1 MHIKRLFLIFYLLF
15 SASLLSAQTSI
26 SGLVKDS
33 IGDPVEGASVTI
45 VDKDGAGIAFE
56 KTDQKGVFMC
66 RFQNTSAQ
74 LSIKI
79 TALGY
84 QQSIVPLS
92 GSADERYVITLKKIV
107 RQLQEV
113 VIKSDSKISL
123 SSDTLKY
130 NVKAFA
136 DKNDRVIADLISRLP
151 GIQVDEKG
159 AISYNGKRINNVYID
174 GDNLLSG
181 RYRLATNNVPVGA
194 VEQVQVIE
202 RDQPVKALNG
212 YVVANNVS
220 LNLKLTDSA
229 RTMSINTGHIGLGNK
244 AYHAELNNLIFK
256 QKLKSI
262 NNLKTNNIG
271 ENLETENADVGLP
284 ANGSEMNLRSPRPY
298 LSMQNETL
306 PAVAEQYYLMNNDNA
321 ANINTLFKFKT
332 DWSLRLNVST
342 LQLKRKNRYNNQL
355 NYFLPGSDTI
365 SYDEAQNSTFKLNQW
380 QVQAQIEKNSNS
392 IYLRSVTRIDLPKWD
407 RIGNTAQNGQDFK
420 QNQPSS
426 YSSLSNETNLIK
438 ALGVNNILQYNALLQ
453 YYKLNE
459 ALTILPGIQEN
470 IVNDSIGYLKLD
482 QQARTRNIFINQSIT
497 YKTKF
502 DQFILSASLGL
513 FYERNKLN
521 SGLYKTDSSLV
532 TSAVG
537 NQFKNAI
544 VFDNLGFFGRASAIY
559 LFEKGSSVSI
569 EASPT
574 YSFIHYTGQKKTA
587 SGKNAWFLPNP
598 VIEFRKRTGNY
609 AETNFRYSRQTE
621 FGQVNDVYQG
631 TMLVNYRQFNFN
643 DAPLPKTNISSIG
656 LRYAYRKPLKMLF
669 YNLSFNYDQTKQNFI
684 NTYTLDSG
692 LTKSVA
698 IDFKNRTDRYAL
710 TANLSKYLFFLS
722 TNVSASGNLSLQ
734 KGNSFYNGQISPY
747 HSYVVSFSGAA
758 RRKIFSKAT
767 VSVTAE
773 TGKFINEQ
781 KISGSAVTKNATD
794 FKKIKAEWQH
804 SLTAQLLYGVS
815 YKFSWYKQSLQNPV
829 ANHFI
834 DLNLKYTPAK
844 WKSYFELH
852 GINLINQGV
861 YKQIVSNSNQLS
873 VFQMPLRART
883 VLLKYAFS
891 F

>member
-1 MHIKRLFLIFYLLF
+1 LHIKRLFLFFCLLF
-15 SASLLSAQTSI
+15 STSLLFAQTNI

-33 IGDPVEGASVTI
+33 IGDPVAHASVTI
-45 VDKDGAGIAFE
+45 VDKNGAGIVFE
-56 KTDQKGVFMC
+56 KTDQKGVFNC
-66 RFQNTSAQ
+66 RFQNTSLQ

-84 QQSIVPLS
+84 QQSTVPLA
-92 GSADERYVITLKKIV
+92 GNTDEKYVITLKKIV

-113 VIKSDSKISL
+113 VIKSNNKISL

-136 DKNDRVIADLISRLP
+136 DKNDRVIADLIGRLP

-159 AISYNGKRINNVYID
+159 TISYNGKRINNVYID
-174 GDNLLSG
+174 GDNLLG
-181 RYRLATNNVPVGA
+181 GKYRLATNNVPVGA

-212 YVVANNVS
+212 YIIANNVS

-229 RTMSINTGHIGLGNK
+229 RTMTINTGYVGLGNK
-244 AYHAELNNLIFK
+244 AYNAELNNLIFQ
-256 QKLKSI
+256 QKLKGI

-271 ENLETENADVGLP
+271 ENLETENADIGLS

-306 PAVAEQYYLMNNDNA
+306 PAVAEQYYLINNDNA

-342 LQLKRKNRYNNQL
+342 LQLKRKNRYNNQV
-355 NYFLPGSDTI
+355 NYFLPGADTI
-365 SYDEAQNSTFKLNQW
+365 SYDEVQNSTFKLNQW
-380 QVQAQIEKNSNS
+380 QVQAQVEKNSKS

-407 RIGNTAQNGQDFK
+407 RAGNTDQNGQSFK
-420 QNQPSS
+420 QNQPSV
-426 YSSLSNETNLIK
+426 YLSLSNETNLIK
-438 ALGVNNILQYNALLQ
+438 ALGLNNILQYNSLLQ

-470 IVNDSIGYLKLD
+470 VVNDSIGYLKLD
-482 QQARTRNIFINQSIT
+482 QQARTRNIFINQSVT

-513 FYERNKLN
+513 LYERNELN

-532 TSAVG
+532 TSSVG
-537 NQFKNAI
+537 NQFNNDI
-544 VFDNLGFFGRASAIY
+544 TFNNLSLFGKASAIY

-574 YSFIHYTGQKKTA
+574 YSFIHYNGQKNTT
-587 SGKNAWFLPNP
+587 SGRNAWFMPNP
-598 VIEFRKRTGNY
+598 IIELRKKTGNY
-609 AETNFRYSRQTE
+609 AEMNLRYSRQTE
-621 FGQVNDVYQG
+621 FGQVNDIYPG

-643 DAPLPKTNISSIG
+643 DAPLPKTNINSMG
-656 LRYAYRKPLKMLF
+656 LRYVYRKPLKMFF
-669 YNLSFNYDQTKQNFI
+669 YNLNFNYDQTKQNFI
-684 NTYTLDSG
+684 NTYTIDSG

-710 TANLSKYLFFLS
+710 SANLSKYLFFLS

-734 KGNSFYNGQISPY
+734 KGNSFFNGQISPY
-747 HSYVVSFSGAA
+747 HSYVFSFSGTA
-758 RRKIFSKAT
+758 RRKVFSKAT

-773 TGKFINEQ
+773 TGKSINEQ
-781 KISGSAVTKNATD
+781 TISGSTVTKNTTD
-794 FKKIKAEWQH
+794 VKKIKSEWQH
-804 SLTAQLLYGVS
+804 NLTAQLLYVAS

-834 DLNLKYTPAK
+834 DLSVKYTPAK
-844 WKSYFELH
+844 WKSYFELN

-883 VLLKYAFS
+883 LLLKYAFS

>member
-1 MHIKRLFLIFYLLF
+1 MSIKRLFLIFYLLF
-15 SASLLSAQTSI
+15 SASQLSAQTSI

-45 VDKDGAGIAFE
+45 VDKDGAGIVFE
-56 KTDQKGVFMC
+56 KTDHKGVFKC

-74 LSIKI
+74 FSIKI

-84 QQSIVPLS
+84 QQSIVPFA
-92 GSADERYVITLKKIV
+92 GSTDERYVIILKKIV

-136 DKNDRVIADLISRLP
+136 DKNDRVIADLIGRLP

-194 VEQVQVIE
+194 VAQVQVIE

-244 AYHAELNNLIFK
+244 AYHAELNNLIFQ
-256 QKLKSI
+256 QKLKGI

-271 ENLETENADVGLP
+271 ENLEIENADIGLSG
-284 ANGSEMNLRSPRPY
+284 NVSEMNLRSPRPY

-306 PAVAEQYYLMNNDNA
+306 PAIAEQYYLMNNDNA

-332 DWSLRLNVST
+332 DWSMRLNVAT
-342 LQLKRKNRYNNQL
+342 LQLKRKNRYYNRL
-355 NYFLPGSDTI
+355 NYFLPGADTI
-365 SYDEAQNSTFKLNQW
+365 SYDEAQNSTFKLNHW
-380 QVQAQIEKNSNS
+380 QVQAQVEKNSNS
-392 IYLRSVTRIDLPKWD
+392 IYLRSVTRIDIPKWD
-407 RIGNTAQNGQDFK
+407 RIGNTAQNGQGFK

-438 ALGVNNILQYNALLQ
+438 ALGVSNILQYNSLLQ

-459 ALTILPGIQEN
+459 ALTILSGIQEN

-482 QQARTRNIFINQSIT
+482 QHARTRNIFINQSVT

-502 DQFILSASLGL
+502 DQFILSASFGL
-513 FYERNKLN
+513 LYERNKLN
-521 SGLYKTDSSLV
+521 SVLYKTDSSMV
-532 TSAVG
+532 ISSVG
-537 NQFKNAI
+537 NQFNNDV
-544 VFDNLGFFGRASAIY
+544 VFSNLGFFGKVSAIY
-559 LFEKGSSVSI
+559 LFEKRSSVSI

-574 YSFIHYTGQKKTA
+574 YSFIHYTGQKKAA

-598 VIEFRKRTGNY
+598 IVEFRKRTGNY

-621 FGQVNDVYQG
+621 FGQVNDIYQG

-643 DAPLPKTNISSIG
+643 DAPLPKTNINSMG
-656 LRYAYRKPLKMLF
+656 LRYAYRKPLKMFF
-669 YNLSFNYDQTKQNFI
+669 YNLNFNFDQTKQNFI

-710 TANLSKYLFFLS
+710 SANLSKYLFFLS

-747 HSYVVSFSGAA
+747 HSYVVSFSGTA
-758 RRKIFSKAT
+758 RRKVFSKAT

-794 FKKIKAEWQH
+794 LKKIKVEWQH
-804 SLTAQLLYGVS
+804 NLTTQLLFGVS

-829 ANHFI
+829 ANYFI

-844 WKSYFELH
+844 WKSYFELN
-852 GINLINQGV
+852 GINLINQAV
-861 YKQIVSNSNQLS
+861 YKQIVFNSNQLS

>member
-1 MHIKRLFLIFYLLF
+1 MHVKRLFLIFYLLF

-26 SGLVKDS
+26 RGLVKDS

-45 VDKDGAGIAFE
+45 VDKGGAGIVFE
-56 KTDQKGVFMC
+56 KTDEKGLFKC
-66 RFQNTSAQ
+66 RFQNASAQ

-84 QQSIVPLS
+84 QQSIVPLA
-92 GSADERYVITLKKIV
+92 GSMDEKYVITLKKIV

-194 VEQVQVIE
+194 VAQVQVIE

-212 YVVANNVS
+212 YVIANNVS

-244 AYHAELNNLIFK
+244 AYHAELNNLIFQ
-256 QKLKSI
+256 QKLKGI

-271 ENLETENADVGLP
+271 ENLETENADIGLL
-284 ANGSEMNLRSPRPY
+284 ANGTEMNLKSPRPY

-342 LQLKRKNRYNNQL
+342 LQLKRKNRYTNQL
-355 NYFLPGSDTI
+355 NYFLPGADTI

-380 QVQAQIEKNSNS
+380 QVQAQVEKNSNS

-407 RIGNTAQNGQDFK
+407 RTRNTAQNGQGFK

-438 ALGVNNILQYNALLQ
+438 ALGVNNILQYNSVLQ
-453 YYKLNE
+453 YYKFNE
-459 ALTILPGIQEN
+459 ALTILPGRQEN

-482 QQARTRNIFINQSIT
+482 QQARTRNIFINQSVT

-502 DQFILSASLGL
+502 DQFILSASFGF

-521 SGLYKTDSSLV
+521 SDLYKTDSSLV
-532 TSAVG
+532 TSSLG
-537 NQFKNAI
+537 NQFKNNI
-544 VFDNLGFFGRASAIY
+544 VFSNLGFFGKASAIY
-559 LFEKGSSVSI
+559 LIEKGSSVSI

-574 YSFIHYTGQKKTA
+574 YSFIDYTGQKRAA

-598 VIEFRKRTGNY
+598 VVEFRKRTGNY
-609 AETNFRYSRQTE
+609 AETNFRFSRQTE
-621 FGQVNDVYQG
+621 FGQVNDIYQG

-656 LRYAYRKPLKMLF
+656 LRYAYRKPLKMFF

-722 TNVSASGNLSLQ
+722 ANVSASGNLSLQ
-734 KGNSFYNGQISPY
+734 KGNSFYNGQVSPY
-747 HSYVVSFSGAA
+747 HSYILGFSGTA
-758 RRKIFSKAT
+758 RRKVFSKAT

-815 YKFSWYKQSLQNPV
+815 YKFSSYKQSLQNPV

-834 DLNLKYTPAK
+834 DFNLKYTPAK
-844 WKSYFELH
+844 WKSYFELN
-852 GINLINQGV
+852 GVNLINQAV
-861 YKQIVSNSNQLS
+861 YKQIVYNSNQLS